1 MGIRTFVVRVS
12 ETDERVVVEDV
23 RSRERLVARDLT
35 DVAEAIG
42 RLLEGPGQAYEGS
55 RGSQAAHAAPKRR
68 PAT

>member
-1 MGIRTFVVRVS
+1 MGIRTFVVRVR

-23 RSRERLVARDLT
+23 RSRERVVAKDLT

-42 RLLEGPGQAYEGS
+42 RLLDGSSQPDAGS
-55 RGSQAAHAAPKRR
+55 RGSQAAHTAPKRR